1 MLQHGERSR
10 PRERRMV
17 RVGGDMRIDLNADVG
32 ESLGPWTMGDDAGMF
47 EIITTA
53 NVACGFHAGDPETM
67 RRTIELAR
75 LRAVAVGAHPGFA
88 DLINFGRRRVS
99 GLTTRELEN
108 LIAYQVGA
116 FAGMV
121 ALGGHVMT
129 HVKTHGALGNM
140 CNDDEEL
147 ALAVGRGIK
156 AAAPSALFL
165 VMPGMPTERA
175 AERLGLAC
183 FREIYAD
190 RTYDDSFNLTDRSR
204 PGAVIHDPAAAT
216 DHVIRMLD
224 AGAVISTS
232 GKKLMVQIDSICLHG
247 DNPNAVA
254 AARTLRQTLERNGVT
269 VTRHG

>member
-1 MLQHGERSR
+1 
-10 PRERRMV
+10 
-17 RVGGDMRIDLNADVG
+17 MRIDLNADVG
-32 ESLGPWTMGDDAGMF
+32 ESFGIWTIGDDAAMF
-47 EIITTA
+47 DIVTTA
-53 NVACGFHAGDPETM
+53 NVACGFHAGDPEVM
-67 RRTIELAR
+67 RRTAELAR
-75 LRAVAVGAHPGFA
+75 VKGVAVGAHPGFA
-88 DLINFGRRRVS
+88 DLPNFGRRRMV
-99 GLTTRELEN
+99 GVTGRELEN

-116 FAGMV
+116 FAAM
-121 ALGGHVMT
+121 AELSGHRMT

-156 AAAPSALFL
+156 AVAPSALFL
-165 VMPGMPTERA
+165 VMPGLPTERA

-204 PGAVIHDPAAAT
+204 PGAVIHDPVEAR
-216 DHVIRMLD
+216 DHVMRMLD

-232 GKKLMVQIDSICLHG
+232 GRRLPVSIDSICLHG

-254 AARTLRQTLERNGVT
+254 AARTLREALEKAGVT
-269 VTRHG
+269 IASFGAPPRRRWRE

>member
-1 MLQHGERSR
+1 
-10 PRERRMV
+10 
-17 RVGGDMRIDLNADVG
+17 MRIDLNADVG
-32 ESLGPWTMGDDAGMF
+32 ESFGPWTMGDDAGMF
-47 EIITTA
+47 EVITTA

-67 RRTIELAR
+67 RSTIELAGTR
-75 LRAVAVGAHPGFA
+75 GVAIGAHPGFA
-88 DLINFGRRRVS
+88 DLINFGRRRVA

-108 LIAYQVGA
+108 LVAYQVGA
-116 FAGMV
+116 FVGMAALAGHSMS
-121 ALGGHVMT
+121 

-140 CNDDEEL
+140 CNDDEDL

-156 AAAPSALFL
+156 AAAPSAQFL

-175 AERLGLAC
+175 AEKLGLAC

-190 RTYDDSFNLTDRSR
+190 RTYEDSFNLTARSQ

-216 DHVIRMLD
+216 EHVLRMLD

-232 GKKLMVQIDSICLHG
+232 GKKLKVRIDSICLHG

-254 AARTLRQTLERNGVT
+254 AARSLRQALERNGVT
-269 VTRHG
+269 VARHG

>member
-1 MLQHGERSR
+1 MK
-10 PRERRMV
+10 
-17 RVGGDMRIDLNADVG
+17 IDLNADVG
-32 ESLGPWTMGDDAGMF
+32 ESFGAWTMGDDAAMF
-47 EIITTA
+47 DIVTTA
-53 NVACGFHAGDPETM
+53 NVACGFHAGDPQVM
-67 RRTIELAR
+67 RATVELAFGKN
-75 LRAVAVGAHPGFA
+75 VAVGAHPGFA
-88 DLINFGRRRVS
+88 DLANFGRRRVP

-116 FAGMV
+116 FAAV
-121 ALGGHVMT
+121 AELGGHRMT

-140 CNDDEEL
+140 CNEDESL

-175 AERLGLAC
+175 AERLGLSY

-190 RTYDDSFNLTDRSR
+190 RTYDDSFNLTDRSK

-216 DHVIRMLD
+216 QHVMRMLD
-224 AGAVISTS
+224 AGAVISLS
-232 GKKLMVQIDSICLHG
+232 GRRRPVTIDSICLHG

-254 AARTLRQTLERNGVT
+254 AARTLRTTLEAAGITIAGHR
-269 VTRHG
+269 

>member
-1 MLQHGERSR
+1 
-10 PRERRMV
+10 
-17 RVGGDMRIDLNADVG
+17 MRIDLNADVG
-32 ESLGPWTMGDDAGMF
+32 ESFGPWTMGDDAGMF
-47 EIITTA
+47 EVITTA

-67 RRTIELAR
+67 RSTIELAGTR
-75 LRAVAVGAHPGFA
+75 GVAIGAHPGFA
-88 DLINFGRRRVS
+88 DLINFGRRRVA

-108 LIAYQVGA
+108 LVAYQVGA
-116 FAGMV
+116 FAGMA
-121 ALGGHVMT
+121 ALAGHSMS

-140 CNDDEEL
+140 CNDDDEL

-175 AERLGLAC
+175 AEKLGLAC

-190 RTYDDSFNLTDRSR
+190 RTYEDGFNLTSRSQ

-216 DHVIRMLD
+216 EHVLRMLD

-232 GKKLMVQIDSICLHG
+232 GKKLKVRIDSICLHG

-254 AARTLRQTLERNGVT
+254 AARILRQALERNGVT
-269 VTRHG
+269 VARYG